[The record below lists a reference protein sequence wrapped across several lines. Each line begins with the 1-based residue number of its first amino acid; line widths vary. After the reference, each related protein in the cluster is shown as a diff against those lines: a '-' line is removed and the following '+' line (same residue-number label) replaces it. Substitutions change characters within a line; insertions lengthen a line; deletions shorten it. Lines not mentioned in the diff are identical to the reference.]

1 MTISGLDDYIVIK
14 NNGYEDPGNMME
26 MLRR

>member
-1 MTISGLDDYIVIK
+1 MTISGLEDYIVIK
-14 NNGYEDPGNMME
+14 NNGYEDPSNMTE